1 MEENTKNGVNEPTRG
16 GKKMKK
22 KRRVL
27 AAVLCCAL
35 ALVTV
40 AYATNATKTI
50 QAAYMNIKLVVDGV
64 PITPKDSN
72 GSTVEPFIY
81 NGTTYLPVRAIGEAL
96 DKQVTWD
103 GKTKT
108 VYIGEAP
115 GQVMYLLDVC
125 PPYEESRLWKET
137 TVEMMGKKYPYAF
150 TIDSN
155 GYALFNLDGKYSTL
169 EFDFGHKDGS
179 SMYEKGREYSFYL
192 DGKLAKTITGNP
204 EALVKHYTI
213 DLNNA
218 LQMKIL
224 TAYGYGTY
232 AFANVTIR

>member
-22 KRRVL
+22 KRRIL

-125 PPYEESRLWKET
+125 PPYEESGLWKET
-137 TVEMMGKKYPYAF
+137 TVEMTGKKYPHAF
-150 TIDSN
+150 TIDGS
-155 GYALFNLDGKYSTL
+155 GYALFNLDGKYSTQ
-169 EFDFGHKDGS
+169 S
-179 SMYEKGREYSFYL
+179 STLDTKMVAPCMEKEESTVSIL
-192 DGKLAKTITGNP
+192 TGNWP
-204 EALVKHYTI
+204 KP
-213 DLNNA
+213 
-218 LQMKIL
+218 LQ
-224 TAYGYGTY
+224 
-232 AFANVTIR
+232 VIRKLW

>member
-1 MEENTKNGVNEPTRG
+1 
-16 GKKMKK
+16 MKK

-108 VYIGEAP
+108 VYIGEGP
-115 GQVMYLLDVC
+115 RQVMYLLDVC
-125 PPYEESRLWKET
+125 PPYEKSCFYTPT
-137 TVEMMGKKYPYAF
+137 TVEMTGKTYTHAF
-150 TIDSN
+150 TMTGS

-179 SMYEKGREYSFYL
+179 SMYGKGREYSFYL
-192 DGKLAKTITGNP
+192 DGKLVKTITGDP
-204 EALVKHYTI
+204 ESLVKHYTI

-218 LQMKIL
+218 LQMKIVSD
-224 TAYGYGTY
+224 TGSGIYG
-232 AFANVTIR
+232 FANVTIR

>member
-1 MEENTKNGVNEPTRG
+1 
-16 GKKMKK
+16 MKK

-125 PPYEESRLWKET
+125 PPYESFCVSKRT
-137 TVEMMGKKYPYAF
+137 TDGA
-150 TIDSN
+150 
-155 GYALFNLDGKYSTL
+155 YALFNLDGKYSHL
-169 EFDFGHKDGS
+169 EFDLGHVDDSRMGHGI
-179 SMYEKGREYSFYL
+179 YRFYL
-192 DGKLAKTITGNP
+192 DGKLVKSITVNP
-204 EALVKHYTI
+204 EDLVKHYEI
-213 DLNNA
+213 ELNNA
-218 LQMKIL
+218 LQMKITADVYGLYAL
-224 TAYGYGTY
+224 T
-232 AFANVTIR
+232 NMIIS

>member
-16 GKKMKK
+16 GNKMKK
-22 KRRVL
+22 KRRIL

-108 VYIGEAP
+108 VYIGEGP
-115 GQVMYLLDVC
+115 RQVMYLLDVC
-125 PPYEESRLWKET
+125 PPYEKSCFYTPT
-137 TVEMMGKKYPYAF
+137 TVEMTGKTYTHAF
-150 TIDSN
+150 TMTGS

-179 SMYEKGREYSFYL
+179 SMYGKGREYSFYL
-192 DGKLAKTITGNP
+192 DGKLVKTITGDP
-204 EALVKHYTI
+204 ESLVKHYTI

-218 LQMKIL
+218 LQMKIVSD
-224 TAYGYGTY
+224 TGSGIYG
-232 AFANVTIR
+232 FANVTIR